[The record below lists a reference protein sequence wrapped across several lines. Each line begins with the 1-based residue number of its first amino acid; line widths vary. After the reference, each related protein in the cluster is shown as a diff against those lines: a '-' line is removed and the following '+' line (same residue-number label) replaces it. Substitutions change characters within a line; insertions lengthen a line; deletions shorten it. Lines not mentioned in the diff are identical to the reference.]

1 MQAQHAISDKWLQLL
16 RRAFVPLKADPL
28 TQDLEREREVSQKK
42 EAELVA
48 RAQLS
53 EVFFIFRNANDF
65 KML

>member
-1 MQAQHAISDKWLQLL
+1 M
-16 RRAFVPLKADPL
+16 PLKADPL